1 MINKYRAVLFD
12 MDGVLIDARDWHYEA
27 LNEALQLFGLEINR
41 SDHLNRFDGLSTKQ
55 KLRML
60 SEDGLLPVELHKTVE
75 AVKQDRTLRI
85 AAQKCFPNVSH
96 QILISRLKH
105 SGFKVGLVTN
115 SIRKSTEFML
125 EYAGLLHFMDVVITN
140 EDVAQGK
147 PHPDGYNLAM
157 SKLGVSPSETLV
169 VEDGDYGIMAA
180 ESAGIEVIKVKD
192 PSAVSIDLFLTKL
205 PDLR

>member
-1 MINKYRAVLFD
+1 VINKYRAVLFD

-27 LNEALQLFGLEINR
+27 LNEALRLFGLEINR
-41 SDHLNRFDGLSTKQ
+41 GDHLNRFDGLSTKQ
-55 KLRML
+55 KLLML
-60 SEDGLLPVELHKTVE
+60 SEDGLLPVELHKTIE

-140 EDVAQGK
+140 EDVVQGK
-147 PHPDGYNLAM
+147 PSPDGYNLAM
-157 SKLGVSPSETLV
+157 SKLGVSPLETLV
-169 VEDGDYGIMAA
+169 VEDGEYGIMAA

-192 PSAVSIDLFLTKL
+192 PSAVSIDLFLAKL

>member
-27 LNEALQLFGLEINR
+27 LNEALRLFGLEINR
-41 SDHLNRFDGLSTKQ
+41 GDHLNRFDGLSTKQ
-55 KLRML
+55 KLLML
-60 SEDGLLPVELHKTVE
+60 SEDGLLPVELHKTIE

-140 EDVAQGK
+140 EDVVQGK
-147 PHPDGYNLAM
+147 PSPDGYNLAM
-157 SKLGVSPSETLV
+157 SKLGVSPLETLV
-169 VEDGDYGIMAA
+169 VEDGEYGIMAA

-192 PSAVSIDLFLTKL
+192 PSAVSIDLFLAKL

>member
-41 SDHLNRFDGLSTKQ
+41 NDHLNRFDGLSTKQ

-60 SEDGLLPVELHKTVE
+60 SEDGILPVELHKTIE

-147 PHPDGYNLAM
+147 PNPDGYILAM

-169 VEDGDYGIMAA
+169 VEDGEYGIMAA

>member
-27 LNEALQLFGLEINR
+27 LNEALQLFGLEIHR

-55 KLRML
+55 KLMML
-60 SEDGLLPVELHKTVE
+60 SEDGLLPVELHKTIE

-147 PHPDGYNLAM
+147 PSPDGYNLAM

-169 VEDGDYGIMAA
+169 VEDGEYGIMAA

-192 PSAVSIDLFLTKL
+192 PSAVSIDLFLAKL

>member
-1 MINKYRAVLFD
+1 
-12 MDGVLIDARDWHYEA
+12 
-27 LNEALQLFGLEINR
+27 
-41 SDHLNRFDGLSTKQ
+41 
-55 KLRML
+55 ML
-60 SEDGLLPVELHKTVE
+60 SEDGILPVELHKTIE

-147 PHPDGYNLAM
+147 PNPDGYILAM

-169 VEDGDYGIMAA
+169 VEDGEYGIMAA

>member
-1 MINKYRAVLFD
+1 MISKYKAVLFD

-27 LNEALQLFGLEINR
+27 LNQALDIFGLMINR
-41 SDHLNRFDGLSTKQ
+41 DEHLSRFDGLSTRQ
-55 KLRML
+55 KLNML
-60 SEDGLLPVELHKTVE
+60 SEDGRLPLELHSVIE

-125 EYAGLLHFMDVVITN
+125 EYAGLLNFMDVVVTN
-140 EDVAQGK
+140 EDVNQGK
-147 PHPDGYNLAM
+147 PSPDGYKLAM
-157 SKLGVSPSETLV
+157 SKLGVLPSETLV
-169 VEDGDYGIMAA
+169 VEDGDYGVMAA
-180 ESAGIEVIKVKD
+180 TNAGIEVIRVVD
-192 PSAVSIDLFLTKL
+192 PSQVSIDLFLSKL
-205 PDLR
+205 PELR